1 MDIICAI
8 SVHPDGHMLALAD
21 VSGNVTILQIV
32 NNEEVATLNTKL
44 GKISNIMFSENGYH
58 MLAYG
63 AGKNIEIWDLR
74 NSEEVSK
81 EISMTSNITGAVFDN
96 SGRYLV
102 VADENLYFFDTKKF
116 ANFGSIK

>member
-1 MDIICAI
+1 
-8 SVHPDGHMLALAD
+8 
-21 VSGNVTILQIV
+21 
-32 NNEEVATLNTKL
+32 
-44 GKISNIMFSENGYH
+44 

-81 EISMTSNITGAVFDN
+81 EISMNSNITGACFDN